1 MKFLRKG
8 DLVVVISGRDRG
20 IRGNVERVMHDAAG
34 DIDYVIVGGV
44 NMGVRHTKPDPMRRR
59 PGGKERKARKIHASN
74 VALYNPDTKRGGRV
88 RIKDL
93 EDGSRVRIFAAG
105 GKEVET

>member
-1 MKFLRKG
+1 MNNLRKG
-8 DLVVVISGRDRG
+8 DLVIVIAGRDRG
-20 IRGNVERVMHDAAG
+20 VRGNIDRIMLDADG
-34 DIDYVIVGGV
+34 DINYVLVSGV
-44 NMGVRHTKPDPMRRR
+44 NMAIRHTKPDPMRRR

-74 VALYNPDTKRGGRV
+74 VALYNPDTKRGGRI

-93 EDGSRVRIFAAG
+93 EDGSRVRVFAAG